1 VRLNAALL
9 PGMYERGN
17 KGRSVDEVGGRRRE
31 NDDRA
36 SDLITE
42 WCNALL
48 EGRVVGTIRAVR

>member
-17 KGRSVDEVGGRRRE
+17 KGCSVDVVGGRRRE

-42 WCNALL
+42 WFSALL
-48 EGRVVGTIRAVR
+48 EGTVVGTIRAVR